1 MGRRGGENVR
11 RGVSLDLGTSTVVHR
26 VKYAPRRGFG
36 GRMVGGTLQG
46 SNTEDFSSGV
56 VTLFTITSAPP
67 DNVLTTQRVTERTA
81 FRYVR
86 YLGPPNGFD
95 NVAEVDVYGTS
106 LLPSPR
112 P

>member
-1 MGRRGGENVR
+1 
-11 RGVSLDLGTSTVVHR
+11 
-26 VKYAPRRGFG
+26 
-36 GRMVGGTLQG
+36 MVGGTLQG

-95 NVAEVDVYGTS
+95 NVAEVEFYGTS
-106 LLPSPR
+106 RLHSR
-112 P
+112 GSD